1 MNILITG
8 GTSGLGYYTALKLAE
23 EHNNKILLIG
33 SNSLKGVKAAKKI
46 QIITRNN
53 KISFLQADLSSIKQ
67 ISLLAKKLMSEKF
80 DILINNAGA
89 LYFSRI
95 DTIDNI
101 EKTFALNHLSYFALT
116 NLLLQNKNI
125 KSCGRVINVA
135 SGAHKGVDIDINDL
149 EMKKNYNGWVA
160 YKKSKL
166 CNILFTRKL
175 SEFTSNMDITVN
187 CLHPGFVKTE
197 FGKNNMG
204 FLGFVIKLLMNIF
217 AIKVED
223 GAKTILYLVKS
234 KDVKAIT
241 GKYFYKSKIIEPS
254 SFAQNPKRADQL
266 WDESIRILKNKGL
279 TLKTK

>member
-53 KISFLQADLSSIKQ
+53 KISFLQADLSSINQ
-67 ISLLAKKLMSEKF
+67 ASLLAKKLMSEKF

-89 LYFSRI
+89 LYFSRM

-125 KSCGRVINVA
+125 KRGGRIINVA

-175 SEFTSNMDITVN
+175 SEFTANMDITVN

-197 FGKNNMG
+197 FGKNNIG

-223 GAKTILYLVKS
+223 GAKTILHLVKS

-266 WDESIRILKNKGL
+266 WDESIKILKNKGL

>member
-1 MNILITG
+1 LNILITG

-67 ISLLAKKLMSEKF
+67 ISLVAKKLMSEKF

-125 KSCGRVINVA
+125 KSCGRIINVA

-223 GAKTILYLVKS
+223 GAKTILHLVKS

-266 WDESIRILKNKGL
+266 WDESIKILKNKGL

>member
-1 MNILITG
+1 MVVTV
-8 GTSGLGYYTALKLAE
+8 SKVSKLQ
-23 EHNNKILLIG
+23 
-33 SNSLKGVKAAKKI
+33 KKI

-53 KISFLQADLSSIKQ
+53 KISFLQADLSSINQ
-67 ISLLAKKLMSEKF
+67 ASLLAKKLMSEKF

-89 LYFSRI
+89 LYFSRM

-116 NLLLQNKNI
+116 NLFLQNKNI
-125 KSCGRVINVA
+125 KRGGRIINVA

-197 FGKNNMG
+197 FGKNNIG

-266 WDESIRILKNKGL
+266 WDESIKILKNKGL

>member
-53 KISFLQADLSSIKQ
+53 KISFLQADLSSINQ
-67 ISLLAKKLMSEKF
+67 ASLLAKKLMSEKF

-89 LYFSRI
+89 LYFSRM

-116 NLLLQNKNI
+116 NLFLQNKNI
-125 KSCGRVINVA
+125 KRGGRIINVA

-204 FLGFVIKLLMNIF
+204 FLGLIIKLLMNIF

-223 GAKTILYLVKS
+223 GAKTILHLVKS

-266 WDESIRILKNKGL
+266 WDESIKILKNKGL
-279 TLKTK
+279 TLKIK

>member
-23 EHNNKILLIG
+23 ELNNKILLIG

-125 KSCGRVINVA
+125 KSCGRIINVA

-204 FLGFVIKLLMNIF
+204 FLGLIIKLLMNIF

-266 WDESIRILKNKGL
+266 WDESIKILKNKGL

>member
-53 KISFLQADLSSIKQ
+53 KISFLQADLSSINQ
-67 ISLLAKKLMSEKF
+67 ASLLAKKLMSEKF

-89 LYFSRI
+89 LYFSRM

-125 KSCGRVINVA
+125 KRGGRIINVA

-197 FGKNNMG
+197 FGKNNIG

-223 GAKTILYLVKS
+223 GAKTILHLVKS

-266 WDESIRILKNKGL
+266 WDESIKILKNKGL

>member
-53 KISFLQADLSSIKQ
+53 KISFLQADLSSINQ
-67 ISLLAKKLMSEKF
+67 ASLLAKKLMSEKF

-89 LYFSRI
+89 LYFSRM

-125 KSCGRVINVA
+125 KRGGRIINVA

-223 GAKTILYLVKS
+223 GAKTILHLVKS

-266 WDESIRILKNKGL
+266 WDESIKILKNKGL